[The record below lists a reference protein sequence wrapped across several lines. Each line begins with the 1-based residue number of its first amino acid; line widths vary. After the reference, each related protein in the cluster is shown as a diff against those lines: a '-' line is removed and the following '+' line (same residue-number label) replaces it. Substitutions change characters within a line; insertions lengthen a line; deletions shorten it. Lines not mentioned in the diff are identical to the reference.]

1 MIKELLHTLLVFFVK
16 LNGDILSDIARL
28 SAKVAI
34 TKVSNSWNHI
44 KFIID
49 LRVDS
54 RGYDLNLSE
63 KNLI

>member
-1 MIKELLHTLLVFFVK
+1 M
-16 LNGDILSDIARL
+16 GDILSDIARL